1 MATLRE
7 YMKIKEQVQKMESDL
22 AAIENNESFQND
34 LKFFNELETLLEVY
48 EKTKEEAAELLNPH
62 QAEHLANNAFIKKPR
77 KPREPKTYKNPE
89 TGETVTT
96 AGGNHTVLKKW
107 RSENPD
113 LDVSDWIVTE

>member
-7 YMKIKEQVQKMESDL
+7 YMKIKEKMQQMESEL
-22 AAIENNESFQND
+22 ATIESNESFQND

-48 EKTKEEAAELLNPH
+48 EKTKEETAELLNPR
-62 QAEHLANNAFIKKPR
+62 QAEHSVNNAFTKKPR
-77 KPREPKTYKNPE
+77 KQREPKTYKNPE

-113 LDVSDWIVTE
+113 LDVSDWLVTE